1 MSINRQGLSIIVPAV
16 IASVALAQEARAES
30 STTTSDS
37 PGVAGSGI
45 SQGSGAITTRSD
57 VSLSVESLPGTSALR
72 LGAIGEAVGTQMTA
86 IRACYVEVTGSRPTT
101 EGTLRIRVQI
111 PERGTTRLEV
121 AENTTGDRGLT
132 TCVVGALQ
140 RSPFSRIRGPAGG
153 LIVVQFQNTAA
164 AGAAMVAR
172 EGERT
177 ATAVQMVDGHP
188 QARGATPQNEVI
200 LTIAG
205 TGTTSTEAVSAMF
218 RNAQARIGTLLD
230 CRRRAGRREMDPS
243 GEMVLSFT
251 VPARGAATGRRVSSS
266 IADTNAPTC
275 VIRSLSAAARNL
287 SAAAGTYRV
296 TVRFAPR

>member
-1 MSINRQGLSIIVPAV
+1 MSINRHGLSTIVLTV
-16 IASVALAQEARAES
+16 LASITFTQEVNAES
-30 STTTSDS
+30 SNTTNDS

-45 SQGSGAITTRSD
+45 SQGTGAITTRSD
-57 VSLSVESLPGTSALR
+57 VTLSVESLPGTSALR
-72 LGAIGEAVGTQMTA
+72 LGAIGEAVGSQMTA
-86 IRACYVEVTGSRPTT
+86 IRECYVEVTAARPRT
-101 EGTLRIRVQI
+101 EGTLRIRAQI
-111 PERGTTRLEV
+111 PQRGATSLEI
-121 AENTTGDRGLT
+121 AENSTGDQGLT
-132 TCVVGALQ
+132 TCVVAALR
-140 RSPFSRIRGPAGG
+140 RSPFSRVRGPAGG

-188 QARGATPQNEVI
+188 QARGATPQNEVV
-200 LTIAG
+200 LTVAG
-205 TGTTSTEAVSAMF
+205 TGSTNTAAVSAMF

-243 GEMVLSFT
+243 GEMLLSFT
-251 VPARGAATGRRVSSS
+251 VPARGAATGRRISSS

-275 VIRSLSAAARNL
+275 VIRSLSAAARNI

>member
-1 MSINRQGLSIIVPAV
+1 MSISRHGLTIIVPVV
-16 IASVALAQEARAES
+16 IASITLAQEVNAES
-30 STTTSDS
+30 SNTTNDS

-86 IRACYVEVTGSRPTT
+86 IRACYVEAASARPTT
-101 EGTLRIRVQI
+101 EGTLRIRAQI
-111 PERGTTRLEV
+111 PERGATRIEV
-121 AENTTGDRGLT
+121 AENTTGDQGLT
-132 TCVVGALQ
+132 TCVVGAIR
-140 RSPFSRIRGPAGG
+140 RSPFSRVRGPAGG

-164 AGAAMVAR
+164 AGAALVAR

-188 QARGATPQNEVI
+188 QARGATPQNEVVLI
-200 LTIAG
+200 VSG
-205 TGTTSTEAVSAMF
+205 TGSTTTAAVSAMF

-230 CRRRAGRREMDPS
+230 CRRRAGRREQDPS

-251 VPARGAATGRRVSSS
+251 VPARGAATGRRTSSS

-275 VIRSLSAAARNL
+275 VIRSLSAAVRNV